1 MENECT
7 ALHEAVLRGDMEVV
21 EILLSAGADPMA
33 TNNLGMDAVGMSW
46 NYPALRGLLQKR
58 RRALRF
64 NKSTILQSTLEL
76 EEESVVHLITIHIR
90 SLISQSS
97 KPFFDRYS
105 ASASPQPQIFIM
117 TCGSCR

>member
-1 MENECT
+1 MENKCT

-33 TNNLGMDAVGMSW
+33 TNALGMDAIGMSW

-64 NKSTILQSTLEL
+64 NKSTDLENTLER
-76 EEESVVHLITIHIR
+76 EEESVVRRFTSLHIY
-90 SLISQSS
+90 SLTHF
-97 KPFFDRYS
+97 KNHFDRYS
-105 ASASPQPQIFIM
+105 ASASPQPQIFNTI
-117 TCGSCR
+117 CGSCR